1 MYSPPKKIMQKSA
14 SKSTIR
20 DNTAYKMPN
29 KKALTPQ
36 KKTNNPYSQPNS
48 QQKNERQMISSV
60 SDFMLMNKT
69 KSKEQVQDKNV
80 VKTVI

>member
-29 KKALTPQ
+29 KKALTP
-36 KKTNNPYSQPNS
+36 
-48 QQKNERQMISSV
+48 
-60 SDFMLMNKT
+60 
-69 KSKEQVQDKNV
+69 
-80 VKTVI
+80 

>member
-1 MYSPPKKIMQKSA
+1 
-14 SKSTIR
+14 
-20 DNTAYKMPN
+20 
-29 KKALTPQ
+29 
-36 KKTNNPYSQPNS
+36 
-48 QQKNERQMISSV
+48 MISSV